1 MRAELMRL
9 HSCRIENFR
18 ALRKVEISLDDTA
31 IMIGENGC
39 GKSSLLK
46 AIEVCLGRGAPV
58 GSFALTARDFHRPGF
73 GLPQQESMLL
83 ELRFREQPG
92 QPDRWPRLRQACLTD
107 KHGRLDFKLRVRAR
121 RGEAGSH
128 PQIDFRIEGVAGP
141 CSDPEGTLAELRRIM
156 PFLNIRSALVRRK
169 PEPGLSA
176 DERARREVEL
186 YVRAALVEMVDEEEL
201 SPETLNLVYK
211 TVEGL
216 VERFEGRRAALPAD
230 SESLVMAP
238 MSPSGS
244 WEQVAA
250 LLKGSG
256 ARSLAMLAFVGAFL
270 RARGEQALEPDV
282 YPLVAIEEPEAN
294 LHPLMVTSVW
304 DMVQRLPAQ
313 KLITTNSADLLA
325 ATPLD
330 ALRRFV
336 RDGQGRVRVYAVPSS
351 EMSLED
357 LRRVAYHLRVRRGAA
372 LFMRFWILV
381 EGESEFWLLSEA
393 ARALDIDLR
402 QEGIECVEFAQ
413 SGLTPLIRLA
423 NQLKIGWH
431 LLADGDRAG
440 QHYGQQAWPLTNP
453 EQGGVTVLRE
463 KDLEQCLW
471 HHGYSE
477 IYRQAAGI
485 TGRSRRDKP
494 QDVIAVA
501 VKMLSKPRL
510 ALMLGEAMR
519 APGSPGVPEPLEAIV
534 REAVAWSR
542 AHGP

>member
-1 MRAELMRL
+1 MRL
-9 HSCRIENFR
+9 YSCRIENFR
-18 ALRKVEISLDDTA
+18 ALRRVELEFNHTTIV
-31 IMIGENGC
+31 IGENGC

-46 AIEVCLGRGAPV
+46 AIEVCLGRGAPA
-58 GSFALTARDFHRPGF
+58 GSFAFAARDFHRPRF
-73 GLPQQESMLL
+73 GAPARGRMLI
-83 ELRFREQPG
+83 ELRFRE
-92 QPDRWPRLRQACLTD
+92 DVRDETRWPILREAGLED
-107 KHGRLDFKLRVRAR
+107 KQGCLDFTLRVQ
-121 RGEAGSH
+121 GH
-128 PQIDFRIEGVAGP
+128 RIEGSTRPQVDFHIESLSGHCLDPVAA
-141 CSDPEGTLAELRRIM
+141 LAELRRVM
-156 PFLNIRSALVRRK
+156 PFLNIRSALAPRV
-169 PEPGLSA
+169 PEVGLSPE
-176 DERARREVEL
+176 ERSRREVEL
-186 YVRAALVEMVDEEEL
+186 YVRAALVEMVDEDEL
-201 SPETLNLVYK
+201 SSETLDLVYK

-216 VERFEGRRAALPAD
+216 VDRFEGRRVTLPAD

-244 WEQVAA
+244 WEQVAT

-270 RARGEQALEPDV
+270 RARGDQALAPDV
-282 YPLVAIEEPEAN
+282 LPLIAIEEPEAN

-304 DMVQRLPAQ
+304 DLVQRLPAQ

-336 RDGQGRVRVYAVPSS
+336 RDVQGRVRVFAVPSN

-402 QEGIECVEFAQ
+402 QEGIECIEFAQ
-413 SGLTPLIRLA
+413 SGLNALASLA
-423 NQLKIGWH
+423 NYLGIGWH

-440 QHYGQQAWPLTNP
+440 QHYGEQALPLTSP
-453 EQGGVTVLRE
+453 EQGAVTVLRDR
-463 KDLEQCLW
+463 DLEQCLW
-471 HHGYSE
+471 HHGYSDV
-477 IYRQAAGI
+477 YRRAAGM

-510 ALMLGEAMR
+510 ALLLGEAMR
-519 APGSPGVPEPLEAIV
+519 APGSPGVPEPIEAII